1 MSNMKYKDSN
11 EIFDYKAWGRERTE
25 KNREEKGY
33 RIEESQFKR
42 SPYIT
47 SNHISE
53 KRLLVTTKKN
63 ITTSQVTG
71 KKGGGKRCE
80 NDTEM

>member
-33 RIEESQFKR
+33 WIEESQFKR
-42 SPYIT
+42 SP
-47 SNHISE
+47 
-53 KRLLVTTKKN
+53 
-63 ITTSQVTG
+63 
-71 KKGGGKRCE
+71 
-80 NDTEM
+80 

>member
-1 MSNMKYKDSN
+1 MS
-11 EIFDYKAWGRERTE
+11 IFDYKAWSIERSE

-33 RIEESQFKR
+33 GIEESQFKR

-47 SNHISE
+47 SYHICE
-53 KRLLVTTKKN
+53 KRLLVTKK
-63 ITTSQVTG
+63 TVPQVKKQE
-71 KKGGGKRCE
+71 KKGGGKRCK